1 MSGLRDVSVSTDCD
15 DCEILFKSRDYSV
28 HLRYD
33 GDWWVV
39 DTVNDRGE
47 RTDGD
52 AKLSTFPLTEKYL
65 IWDWITAARPR
76 LASGP
81 LGAQLYKEGYAAG
94 IQVADLDGAHIELRM
109 DDDRA
114 ILISG
119 TATICSHIML
129 MSVDELELVGTAS
142 GR

>member
-1 MSGLRDVSVSTDCD
+1 
-15 DCEILFKSRDYSV
+15 
-28 HLRYD
+28 
-33 GDWWVV
+33 VV
-39 DTVNDRGE
+39 DTVNDRGQ

-52 AKLSTFPLTEKYL
+52 AKLSKYPLTEKYL

-81 LGAQLYKEGYAAG
+81 LGAQLYKQGYADG
-94 IQVADLDGAHIELRM
+94 VQVANLDGVHIELCRS
-109 DDDRA
+109 DDRA

-119 TATICSHIML
+119 TATIFSHIML
-129 MSVDELELVGTAS
+129 MSIDDLELAATTS